1 MLELHLLSANLR
13 TNMKLFCN
21 ASPVIF
27 FNLFICI
34 GIKINKFEKA

>member
-27 FNLFICI
+27 FQFIYLYW
-34 GIKINKFEKA
+34 NKNK